1 MIDVARDRAAL
12 DARSEAQQDRI
23 RRQAEQERQRQEE
36 KLKKA
41 NAKLLNSWEMELKY
55 QQAINTLIGKDYPKP
70 IVIHEE
76 ARASAL
82 KAFQSL
88 KKN

>member
-1 MIDVARDRAAL
+1 
-12 DARSEAQQDRI
+12 
-23 RRQAEQERQRQEE
+23 
-36 KLKKA
+36 
-41 NAKLLNSWEMELKY
+41 MELKY
-55 QQAINTLIGKDYPKP
+55 QQAINTIIGEDYPKP

-82 KAFQSL
+82 KAFQTL

>member
-1 MIDVARDRAAL
+1 
-12 DARSEAQQDRI
+12 
-23 RRQAEQERQRQEE
+23 
-36 KLKKA
+36 
-41 NAKLLNSWEMELKY
+41 MELKY

-82 KAFQSL
+82 NAFQSL

>member
-1 MIDVARDRAAL
+1 MSGKKKSSKSGGKSTLEETLKKYRKGEKAAAKIMIDVARDRAAL

-41 NAKLLNSWEMELKY
+41 NAKLL
-55 QQAINTLIGKDYPKP
+55 KDR
-70 IVIHEE
+70 E
-76 ARASAL
+76 AAL
-82 KAFQSL
+82 
-88 KKN
+88 

>member
-1 MIDVARDRAAL
+1 
-12 DARSEAQQDRI
+12 
-23 RRQAEQERQRQEE
+23 
-36 KLKKA
+36 
-41 NAKLLNSWEMELKY
+41 MELKY
-55 QQAINTLIGKDYPKP
+55 QQTINTLIGKDYPKP
-70 IVIHEE
+70 IVIQEE

>member
-1 MIDVARDRAAL
+1 
-12 DARSEAQQDRI
+12 
-23 RRQAEQERQRQEE
+23 
-36 KLKKA
+36 
-41 NAKLLNSWEMELKY
+41 MELKY
-55 QQAINTLIGKDYPKP
+55 QQAINTFIEKDYPEP

-88 KKN
+88 KKIKYYP